1 MIDFPFVVYAQGS
14 TAADRFA
21 WLKER
26 KAELN
31 EHLLRRAAMLFSG
44 VGAETPE
51 LFAQLSGVFFEQQLE
66 YVGGDSPRTR
76 LSDRVYTST
85 EYPAQYA
92 ISLHNEL
99 SYASTWPAQLLF
111 CCTLPAEEGG
121 ETPIADSRA
130 ILRAIEPSIVEEFQR
145 RGVRYLRNLH
155 GGNGFGRSW
164 QQTFETD
171 DRAVVERYCNETAS
185 EFEWKPDGGLR
196 LIQTRPAVA
205 THPRTG
211 DVVWFNQADQY
222 HPSDRPKALHESLVR
237 LYGDDPFDLPTYVT
251 FGDGGTI
258 PDDMLDAIRATI
270 ATLTVKFPWQ
280 RGDALWIDNML
291 ACHGRMAYRGK
302 RQVLVSM
309 S

>member
-14 TAADRFA
+14 SAVERFA
-21 WLKER
+21 WLAER
-26 KAELN
+26 KDELN
-31 EHLLRRAAMLFSG
+31 EQLLRRAAILFSG

-51 LFAQLSGVFFEQQLE
+51 LFAALSAVFFERQLG

-99 SYASTWPAQLLF
+99 SYASKWPAQLLF
-111 CCTLPAEEGG
+111 CCTLPADEGG

-130 ILRAIEPSIVEEFQR
+130 IVRAIEPAIVEEFER

-171 DRAVVERYCNETAS
+171 DRAAVEQYCAETS
-185 EFEWKPDGGLR
+185 TEFAWKADGGLR
-196 LIQTRPAVA
+196 LVQTRPAVA
-205 THPRTG
+205 RHPQTG
-211 DVVWFNQADQY
+211 DLVWFNQADQY
-222 HPSDRPKALHESLVR
+222 HPSDRPAALQESLVR
-237 LYGDDPFDLPTYVT
+237 LYGNDPFDLPTYVT
-251 FGDGGTI
+251 FGDGAAI
-258 PDDMLDAIRATI
+258 PADMLDAIRTTI
-270 ATLTVKFPWQ
+270 KTLTTKFPWQ
-280 RGDALWIDNML
+280 RGDAMWIDNML

>member
-1 MIDFPFVVYAQGS
+1 M
-14 TAADRFA
+14 
-21 WLKER
+21 
-26 KAELN
+26 
-31 EHLLRRAAMLFSG
+31 RRGAMLFSG
-44 VGAETPE
+44 LGTDSAE
-51 LFAQLSGVFFEQQLE
+51 LFAVLSSIFFEQQLE

-99 SYASTWPAQLLF
+99 SYANKWPAQLMF
-111 CCTLPAEEGG
+111 CCTIPAEGGG

-130 ILRAIEPSIVEEFQR
+130 ILRELDPAIRDEFVR
-145 RGVRYLRNLH
+145 RGLRYLRNLH
-155 GGNGFGRSW
+155 GGDGFGRSW
-164 QQTFETD
+164 QQTFETEE
-171 DRAVVERYCNETAS
+171 RAAVERYCAETS
-185 EFEWKPDGGLR
+185 TDFEWKADGGLR
-196 LIQTRPAVA
+196 LIQTRPATA

-222 HPSDRPKALHESLVR
+222 HPSNRPKALHESLVR
-237 LYGDDPFDLPTYVT
+237 LYGDDPSELPTYVT
-251 FGDGGTI
+251 FADGGTI
-258 PDDMLDAIRATI
+258 ATEMLDAVRQTVA
-270 ATLTVKFPWQ
+270 ALTVASPWQ

-291 ACHGRMAYRGK
+291 TCHGRTAYRGK